1 MYTKMY
7 HKLCDM
13 PCDSQFKLE
22 DNMGILTIMAVLLLL
37 LITGIA
43 VFITIEMYLKK
54 ME

>member
-1 MYTKMY
+1 MY
-7 HKLCDM
+7 HKL
-13 PCDSQFKLE
+13 CDSQFKLE